1 MSTKP
6 VCKTLLIPLLFILLV
21 SQISCTNQNSE
32 STQTSESSNSDL
44 KSGSHFD
51 KKGLDPSSF
60 TVAKWEEL
68 KSTMPFDDKRDF
80 EEAKKGFI
88 AEPSYRQ
95 IMAEAGTVAWNI
107 GQYDFLLEEGKDF
120 KSIHPSL
127 QRMAVLNMNYGLF
140 EVIPGIYQVRGY
152 DLANISFIKGNTGW
166 IVFDPL
172 TSKETAKAALDFIN
186 EKLGARPVVAVVY
199 SHSHGDHFG
208 GVRGVVDEADVK
220 SGKVKV
226 IAPIGFMK
234 HAVSENVYA
243 GNAMTRRL
251 FYQYGVLLPAGP
263 NGHVDQSIG
272 KNVSSGNIGLIAPNV
287 VITADIENHT
297 VDGIK
302 MIFQNTPGTEAPAEM
317 NTYFPD
323 MKAFWAAENITG
335 TIHNI
340 YTLRGALV
348 RDALEWSKQINKAL
362 YLFGQEAEVMFAS
375 HSWPRWGNERIQE
388 VMKSQ
393 RDTYANLNNG
403 VLNLANKG
411 VTISEMHNVYE
422 VPMSLQ
428 KQWSARSYHGSVE
441 HNARAVINRY
451 LGYWDANPA
460 TLIPLSPGES
470 APLYVEMMGGSS
482 KIIAKG
488 KELLNEGKY
497 KYAMEILNKLVY
509 AEPANQE
516 AKDLLANNFEQ
527 LGYQAES
534 PSVRNSYLAAA
545 YELRNGIPT
554 GASPKTTSPDL
565 VGAISTE
572 LFLDFLGVR
581 LDSKKAG
588 DENFSIN
595 LITPDN
601 GEKFAVELSNGTL
614 TNAMNFQA
622 KTADLTLTINRSD
635 LLQVMF
641 GLTTFEEVLKSG
653 KGKAEG
659 NVTVLGKLAGM
670 LDTFEIGF
678 EIMPGTK
685 DKNAT
690 AAKQK
695 GYEADE
701 PAIKG
706 GY

>member
-1 MSTKP
+1 MKFNFLSHYASTLALPIALFCAFTLSSTVYSQNTSTK
-6 VCKTLLIPLLFILLV
+6 
-21 SQISCTNQNSE
+21 
-32 STQTSESSNSDL
+32 ST
-44 KSGSHFD
+44 HFD

-68 KSTMPFDDKRDF
+68 KSTLPFEDKRDF

-88 AEPSYRQ
+88 AEPSYRK

-127 QRMAVLNMNYGLF
+127 QRQAILNMNYGLY
-140 EVIPGIYQVRGY
+140 EVIPGIYQIRGY
-152 DLANISFIKGNTGW
+152 DLANITFVKSKTGW

-186 EKLGARPVVAVVY
+186 EKLGTRPVVAVVY

-208 GVRGVVDEADVK
+208 GVRGVADEADVK
-220 SGKVKV
+220 SGKVKI
-226 IAPIGFMK
+226 IAPIGFMR

-272 KNVSSGNIGLIAPNV
+272 KNISSGIIGLIEPNV
-287 VITADIENHT
+287 IITKDFENLT
-297 VDGIK
+297 VDGVK
-302 MIFQNTPGTEAPAEM
+302 MVFQNTPGTEAPAEM

-348 RDALEWSKQINKAL
+348 RDALEWSRQINVAL
-362 YLFGQEAEVMFAS
+362 YEFGQEATVMFAS
-375 HSWPRWGNERIQE
+375 HSWPRWGNDRIQE

-393 RDTYANLNNG
+393 RDLYANMNNG

-411 VTISEMHNVYE
+411 VTINEMHNVYE

-441 HNARAVINRY
+441 HNSKAIINRY

-488 KELLNEGKY
+488 KSLFNEGKY

-509 AEPANQE
+509 AEPTNQE
-516 AKDLLANNFEQ
+516 AKDLLADNFEQ

-534 PSVRNSYLAAA
+534 PSVRNSYLAGA

-554 GASPKTTSPDL
+554 GATPKSGSPDL
-565 VGAISTE
+565 VKAINTG

-588 DENFSIN
+588 DTHFVFN
-595 LITPDN
+595 LVTPDN
-601 GEKFAVELSNGTL
+601 DQKFVVELSNGTL
-614 TNAMNFQA
+614 TNLQGFQS
-622 KTADLTLTINRSD
+622 KKPDMTLTVNRSD
-635 LLQVMF
+635 LNNVLF
-641 GLTTFEEVLKSG
+641 GLSTFEELLKSG
-653 KGKAEG
+653 TAKATG
-659 NVTVLGKLAGM
+659 DVTILGKLAGM
-670 LDTFEIGF
+670 LDTFEVGF

-685 DKNAT
+685 DKNA
-690 AAKQK
+690 APGKKK
-695 GYEADE
+695 GYEQDE
-701 PAIKG
+701 PSIKG
-706 GY
+706 AE

>member
-1 MSTKP
+1 
-6 VCKTLLIPLLFILLV
+6 VAAGA
-21 SQISCTNQNSE
+21 
-32 STQTSESSNSDL
+32 
-44 KSGSHFD
+44 SGHFD

-68 KSTMPFDDKRDF
+68 KSTLPFEDKRDF

-88 AEPSYRQ
+88 AEPSYRK

-127 QRMAVLNMNYGLF
+127 QRQAILNMNYGLF

-152 DLANISFIKGNTGW
+152 DLANISFVKGKTGW

-172 TSKETAKAALDFIN
+172 TSKETAKAALEFIN

-208 GVRGVVDEADVK
+208 GVRGVADEADVK
-220 SGKVKV
+220 SGKVKI

-243 GNAMTRRL
+243 GNAMSRRL

-272 KNVSSGNIGLIAPNV
+272 KNISSGNIGLIAPNV
-287 VITADIENHT
+287 IITKDVENLT
-297 VDGIK
+297 VDGVK
-302 MIFQNTPGTEAPAEM
+302 MVFQNTPGTEAPAEM

-375 HSWPRWGNERIQE
+375 HSWPRWGNDRVQE

-393 RDTYANLNNG
+393 RDLYANMNNG

-411 VTISEMHNVYE
+411 VTINEMHNVYE

-441 HNARAVINRY
+441 HNSKAVINRY
-451 LGYWDANPA
+451 LGYWDGNPT

-470 APLYVEMMGGSS
+470 APLYVEMMGGAS
-482 KIIAKG
+482 KIMAKG
-488 KELLNEGKY
+488 KELFNEGKY

-509 AEPANQE
+509 AEPTNQE
-516 AKDLLANNFEQ
+516 AKDLLAANFEQ

-565 VGAISTE
+565 VAAISTE

-588 DENFSIN
+588 DTKFTIN
-595 LITPDN
+595 LVTPDN
-601 GEKFAVELSNGTL
+601 GEKFAIELSNATL
-614 TNAMNFQA
+614 TNLAGFQA
-622 KTADLTLTINRSD
+622 KNPDLTLTVNRSEM
-635 LLQVMF
+635 LNVMF
-641 GLTTFEEVLKSG
+641 GLATFEELLKSG
-653 KGKAEG
+653 KAKAAG
-659 NVTVLGKLAGM
+659 DVTVLGKLAGM

-685 DKNAT
+685 DKNAP
-690 AAKQK
+690 APKKK
-695 GYEADE
+695 GFEADE
-701 PAIKG
+701 PSMKG
-706 GY
+706 AE